1 MNAALLY
8 YHTGEYDYAE
18 KIVFDALDNN
28 PFILDIL
35 LYEDPREAVRALQDK
50 REFDDDIVSEA
61 VDYSFK
67 FRKHWVIEKALKWLK
82 NIKDVFDE
90 IR

>member
-1 MNAALLY
+1 
-8 YHTGEYDYAE
+8 
-18 KIVFDALDNN
+18 
-28 PFILDIL
+28 L
-35 LYEDPREAVRALQDK
+35 LYEEPQEAVRALQDK
-50 REFDDDIVSEA
+50 REFDEDLASEA

-67 FRKHWVIEKALKWLK
+67 FRKYWVTEKALKWLK